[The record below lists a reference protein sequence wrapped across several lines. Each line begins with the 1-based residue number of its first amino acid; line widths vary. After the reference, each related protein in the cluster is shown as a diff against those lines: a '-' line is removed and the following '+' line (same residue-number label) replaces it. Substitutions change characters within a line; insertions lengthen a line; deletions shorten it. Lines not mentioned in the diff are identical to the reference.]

1 VSTQII
7 SQRYARALMN
17 LTGKDKDVEAMS
29 TALAEAVGTIGGTQ
43 MTAFLGSEGAS
54 HEIKD
59 NVLKTVLDKMGGPKV
74 LSPFIRLL
82 HQKRRLALLPEIAAQ
97 FDRLADERLGRAQAD
112 VTVAEPL
119 TKALE
124 ERLRKQIEKSTG
136 KSISLNVKV
145 DPAILGGAITR
156 VGSVVWNGSI
166 RHHLDQVREQLLK
179 G

>member
-17 LTGKDKDVEAMS
+17 LSGKDKDVETMAA
-29 TALAEAVGTIGGTQ
+29 ALDEAVTVVGGAQ
-43 MTAFLGSEGAS
+43 MTAFLTSES
-54 HEIKD
+54 PTHEVKA
-59 NVLKTVLDKMGGPKV
+59 NVLKTVLDKMGGPKT

-82 HQKRRLALLPEIAAQ
+82 QQKRRLALLPEIAIV
-97 FDRLADERLGRAQAD
+97 FRRLADARLGRAQAD
-112 VTVAEPL
+112 VTVAEPM
-119 TKALE
+119 TKAVE

-136 KSISLNVKV
+136 KSISLNVTV
-145 DPAILGGAITR
+145 DPDILGGAITR
-156 VGSVVWNGSI
+156 VGSVVWNGSV